1 MKIIHLK
8 GALTLKMEMRQST
21 ARVENQK
28 VLQTVEA
35 LLAFDKKKKTGVT
48 LFEEDENDKIE
59 LQVSVWHIGGK
70 KTKTVP
76 LALPHC
82 MYEKN
87 RDALLFVKDMNKM
100 SPDMCEHHFRDL
112 LTEKGV
118 KGVSK
123 VMPYKVL
130 RLEYKPFEAK
140 RNLAKSYDVFLTDDR
155 IFKGMSRHIGKEF
168 YKRNKYPIPVNLEMK
183 NLKEKIAEIMN
194 TVYINLSNRGSCSS
208 ANVANVG
215 MSPENIAANV
225 IEAVTIIGK
234 EIAGGWDNIKAI
246 HLKTKKSISLPIYTN
261 LIQPQPKRN
270 FQKTTDDTFLDTDE
284 LPNKNEDL
292 DNLELQLKLEKVKA
306 IESLRRKKDLHP
318 SEMLKMKRPK
328 TATLFKA
335 KYQKGQTRKQRK
347 DGTKRLTPK
356 QKLIKKRMDA
366 KLREKE

>member
-1 MKIIHLK
+1 
-8 GALTLKMEMRQST
+8 MEMRQST

-87 RDALLFVKDMNKM
+87 RDALLFV
-100 SPDMCEHHFRDL
+100 
-112 LTEKGV
+112 
-118 KGVSK
+118 
-123 VMPYKVL
+123 MPYKVL

-155 IFKGMSRHIGKEF
+155 IFKGMSRHVGKEF

-215 MSPENIAANV
+215 MSSENIAANV
-225 IEAVTIIGK
+225 MEAVTIIGK
-234 EIAGGWDNIKAI
+234 EIAA
-246 HLKTKKSISLPIYTN
+246 
-261 LIQPQPKRN
+261 
-270 FQKTTDDTFLDTDE
+270 
-284 LPNKNEDL
+284 
-292 DNLELQLKLEKVKA
+292 
-306 IESLRRKKDLHP
+306 
-318 SEMLKMKRPK
+318 
-328 TATLFKA
+328 LFKA